1 MVEIPEKEIEEGRVL
16 AVIGYLWILFLLPL
30 LLQRQNRFAQ
40 FHGRQGL
47 ILFVFWFLIWVVFF
61 LILGHIPFVGRVFHI
76 IGYLSYLAYAILAV
90 IGLIKAA
97 SGECWRI
104 PVLGAYA
111 EQIKL

>member
-1 MVEIPEKEIEEGRVL
+1 MGETEKEIEEGKVL

-40 FHGRQGL
+40 FHGKQGL
-47 ILFVFWFLIWVVFF
+47 VLFVFWFLVWLVLFV
-61 LILGHIPFVGRVFHI
+61 ILGHIPFVGIIFQI
-76 IGYLSYLAYAILAV
+76 LGYIGYIAYVILAI

-97 SGECWRI
+97 SGEYWRL

-111 EQIKL
+111 ERIKF